1 MNETTQQHDE
11 LEIRTG
17 IQAGD
22 DGGLGMG
29 SGNATGGMMG
39 GGGATGPGGGTY
51 GSGH

>member
-1 MNETTQQHDE
+1 MNETTQHDDE

-17 IQAGD
+17 LQAGD
-22 DGGLGMG
+22 DGLGMG